1 MEIADISVCFGCKI
15 ECFVDG
21 TIKASIGFLSLVE
34 VEEDF
39 AEIFLVASIL
49 FLLVLR
55 FLHVLSFS
63 SQLFFFLSG

>member
-1 MEIADISVCFGCKI
+1 M
-15 ECFVDG
+15 DG

-55 FLHVLSFS
+55 FLHVLSLS